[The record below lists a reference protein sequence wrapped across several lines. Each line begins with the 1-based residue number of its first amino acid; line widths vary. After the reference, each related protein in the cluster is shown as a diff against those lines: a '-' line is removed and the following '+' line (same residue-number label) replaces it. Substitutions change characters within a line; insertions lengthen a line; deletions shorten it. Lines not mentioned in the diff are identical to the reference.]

1 MSNPLSA
8 LGGNAR
14 ASASSSSADPQGQGR
29 SGGQDFDKLL
39 GNDGARAAPK
49 PAPRLNANKTQQAA
63 ADKKDAAAKRP
74 QSEEDTATEP
84 SRSAQAGAQAARDS
98 QKNGDEAKAPAKA
111 PSKGSKADAKQGED
125 AEEDAGWPPAGLAGI
140 GMSLLPTL
148 AAALPAASAGPL
160 GAAGLAIGVAGAAAQ
175 GVAALLGGDT
185 LAAAAGAETAA
196 GAAATAAAP
205 ATAAAST
212 GASAAGG
219 FGGMLA
225 QVAGAAAQ
233 AASGGDAAAPVAAL
247 AALASATD
255 KSADSGSDVASTGTD
270 PINLLATAGIHAPA
284 RSADPAAPF
293 TGSPTPTPNLHGDHF
308 DDELGARMSWL
319 ADQKIGHAHIKLSP
333 ADLGPVEVRLHLN
346 GDQVNASFS
355 SAQPEV
361 RQALENSLPRLREML
376 GQHGFQLGQAD
387 VGQQQQ
393 QASQNARQGG
403 GSNGGNA
410 GGGTGDELLGSVG
423 IPSVVLRQRGLLDA
437 YA

>member
-1 MSNPLSA
+1 
-8 LGGNAR
+8 
-14 ASASSSSADPQGQGR
+14 
-29 SGGQDFDKLL
+29 
-39 GNDGARAAPK
+39 
-49 PAPRLNANKTQQAA
+49 
-63 ADKKDAAAKRP
+63 
-74 QSEEDTATEP
+74 
-84 SRSAQAGAQAARDS
+84 
-98 QKNGDEAKAPAKA
+98 
-111 PSKGSKADAKQGED
+111 
-125 AEEDAGWPPAGLAGI
+125 
-140 GMSLLPTL
+140 
-148 AAALPAASAGPL
+148 
-160 GAAGLAIGVAGAAAQ
+160 
-175 GVAALLGGDT
+175 
-185 LAAAAGAETAA
+185 
-196 GAAATAAAP
+196 
-205 ATAAAST
+205 
-212 GASAAGG
+212 
-219 FGGMLA
+219 
-225 QVAGAAAQ
+225 
-233 AASGGDAAAPVAAL
+233 
-247 AALASATD
+247 
-255 KSADSGSDVASTGTD
+255 TGTD

>member
-1 MSNPLSA
+1 
-8 LGGNAR
+8 
-14 ASASSSSADPQGQGR
+14 
-29 SGGQDFDKLL
+29 
-39 GNDGARAAPK
+39 
-49 PAPRLNANKTQQAA
+49 
-63 ADKKDAAAKRP
+63 
-74 QSEEDTATEP
+74 
-84 SRSAQAGAQAARDS
+84 
-98 QKNGDEAKAPAKA
+98 
-111 PSKGSKADAKQGED
+111 
-125 AEEDAGWPPAGLAGI
+125 
-140 GMSLLPTL
+140 
-148 AAALPAASAGPL
+148 
-160 GAAGLAIGVAGAAAQ
+160 
-175 GVAALLGGDT
+175 
-185 LAAAAGAETAA
+185 
-196 GAAATAAAP
+196 
-205 ATAAAST
+205 
-212 GASAAGG
+212 
-219 FGGMLA
+219 MLA

-233 AASGGDAAAPVAAL
+233 AAGGGDAAPVAAL
-247 AALASATD
+247 AALASAAD
-255 KSADSGSDVASTGTD
+255 KSADRGSDVASTGTD

-293 TGSPTPTPNLHGDHF
+293 AGSPTPTPNLHGDHF

-333 ADLGPVEVRLHLN
+333 AELGPVEVRLHLN

-410 GGGTGDELLGSVG
+410 GGGAGDELLGSVG

>member
-1 MSNPLSA
+1 MSNALSA
-8 LGGNAR
+8 LGSNVR
-14 ASASSSSADPQGQGR
+14 ASAAGGSADAQGQDR

-39 GNDGARAAPK
+39 GNDSARTAPK
-49 PAPRLNANKTQQAA
+49 PAPRPSARSQQQAS
-63 ADKKDAAAKRP
+63 ADKDAAAKRP
-74 QSEEDTATEP
+74 ETADDSASEPA
-84 SRSAQAGAQAARDS
+84 RSAQAGNQAARDS
-98 QKNGDEAKAPAKA
+98 EKSSEASKAPGKDGKAEAKK
-111 PSKGSKADAKQGED
+111 GED
-125 AEEDAGWPPAGLAGI
+125 SEDDAGWPPAGLAGI

-148 AAALPAASAGPL
+148 AAAALPAASAGPL

-185 LAAAAGAETAA
+185 LAAAAGADTAAA

-205 ATAAAST
+205 ATAAANS

-255 KSADSGSDVASTGTD
+255 KSADSGSDVASTATD
-270 PINLLATAGIHAPA
+270 PTNLLATAGIHAPV
-284 RSADPAAPF
+284 RSADTAAPF
-293 TGSPTPTPNLHGDHF
+293 TGSPTPTPNLHGDNF

-333 ADLGPVEVRLHLN
+333 AELGPVEVRLHLS

-361 RQALENSLPRLREML
+361 RQALENSLPRLRDML

-393 QASQNARQGG
+393 QASQNARQGS
-403 GSNGGNA
+403 GSNAGTGGNGGA
-410 GGGTGDELLGSVG
+410 GDDLLGSVG

>member
-14 ASASSSSADPQGQGR
+14 ASASGSNADTQGRDR

-39 GNDGARAAPK
+39 GNDSARAAPK
-49 PAPRLNANKTQQAA
+49 PAPRPSARSQQAST
-63 ADKKDAAAKRP
+63 DKDAAAKRP
-74 QSEEDTATEP
+74 EAADDTASEP
-84 SRSAQAGAQAARDS
+84 ARSAQAGSQAARDS
-98 QKNGDEAKAPAKA
+98 EKSSETSKAPG
-111 PSKGSKADAKQGED
+111 KGSKADAKKGED
-125 AEEDAGWPPAGLAGI
+125 SEEDPGWPPAGLAGI
-140 GMSLLPTL
+140 GMSLLPTV

-185 LAAAAGAETAA
+185 LAAATGTDTAAA
-196 GAAATAAAP
+196 GAAAAPANAAAN
-205 ATAAAST
+205 T

-219 FGGMLA
+219 FGGILA

-233 AASGGDAAAPVAAL
+233 AASGGDATAPVAAL
-247 AALASATD
+247 AALANASD
-255 KSADSGSDVASTGTD
+255 KNADSGSDIASTGTD

-284 RSADPAAPF
+284 RSADTAAPF
-293 TGSPTPTPNLHGDHF
+293 TGSPTPTPNLHGDNF

-361 RQALENSLPRLREML
+361 RQALENSLPRLRDML

-410 GGGTGDELLGSVG
+410 GGGAGDDLLGSVG

>member
-1 MSNPLSA
+1 MSNLLSA

-14 ASASSSSADPQGQGR
+14 ASASGGSADMQGQDR

-39 GNDGARAAPK
+39 GNDSARAAPK
-49 PAPRLNANKTQQAA
+49 PAPRPSAKPQQAS
-63 ADKKDAAAKRP
+63 ADKDPATKRP
-74 QSEEDTATEP
+74 EGSEDTASEP
-84 SRSAQAGAQAARDS
+84 ARSAQAGSQAARDTEKS
-98 QKNGDEAKAPAKA
+98 SEDTKA
-111 PSKGSKADAKQGED
+111 PSKGSKADAKKGED
-125 AEEDAGWPPAGLAGI
+125 SEEDAGWPPAGLAGI

-185 LAAAAGAETAA
+185 LAAAAGADTAAA

-205 ATAAAST
+205 ATAAATT

-233 AASGGDAAAPVAAL
+233 AASGGDASAPVAAL
-247 AALASATD
+247 AALATASD

-270 PINLLATAGIHAPA
+270 PINLLATAGIHSPA
-284 RSADPAAPF
+284 RSADSAAPF
-293 TGSPTPTPNLHGDHF
+293 TGSPTPTPNLHGDNF
-308 DDELGARMSWL
+308 DDELGTRMSWL

-333 ADLGPVEVRLHLN
+333 AELGPVEVRLHLN

-361 RQALENSLPRLREML
+361 RQALENSLPRLRDML

-403 GSNGGNA
+403 GPNGGNGSNA
-410 GGGTGDELLGSVG
+410 GGAGDELLGSVG

>member
-1 MSNPLSA
+1 MSNALSA

-14 ASASSSSADPQGQGR
+14 ASASGSSADAQGQDR

-39 GNDGARAAPK
+39 GNDSARAAPK
-49 PAPRLNANKTQQAA
+49 PAPRSSARSQQAS
-63 ADKKDAAAKRP
+63 ADKDAAAKRP
-74 QSEEDTATEP
+74 EAADDTPSEPA
-84 SRSAQAGAQAARDS
+84 RSAQAGSQAARDS
-98 QKNGDEAKAPAKA
+98 EKSSEDSKA
-111 PSKGSKADAKQGED
+111 PSKDSKAAAKKGED
-125 AEEDAGWPPAGLAGI
+125 GEEDAGWPPAGLAGI

-185 LAAAAGAETAA
+185 LAAAAGADTAAA
-196 GAAATAAAP
+196 GAAATASAP
-205 ATAAAST
+205 ATAAATT

-233 AASGGDAAAPVAAL
+233 AASGGDATAPVAAL
-247 AALASATD
+247 AALATATD

-284 RSADPAAPF
+284 RSADTAAPF
-293 TGSPTPTPNLHGDHF
+293 TGSPTPTPNLHGDNF

-361 RQALENSLPRLREML
+361 RQALENSLPRLRDML

-393 QASQNARQGG
+393 QASQNARQGS

>member
-1 MSNPLSA
+1 S
-8 LGGNAR
+8 
-14 ASASSSSADPQGQGR
+14 
-29 SGGQDFDKLL
+29 
-39 GNDGARAAPK
+39 
-49 PAPRLNANKTQQAA
+49 
-63 ADKKDAAAKRP
+63 
-74 QSEEDTATEP
+74 
-84 SRSAQAGAQAARDS
+84 
-98 QKNGDEAKAPAKA
+98 
-111 PSKGSKADAKQGED
+111 
-125 AEEDAGWPPAGLAGI
+125 
-140 GMSLLPTL
+140 
-148 AAALPAASAGPL
+148 
-160 GAAGLAIGVAGAAAQ
+160 
-175 GVAALLGGDT
+175 
-185 LAAAAGAETAA
+185 
-196 GAAATAAAP
+196 
-205 ATAAAST
+205 
-212 GASAAGG
+212 GASAPG

-233 AASGGDAAAPVAAL
+233 AASGGDATAPVAAL
-247 AALASATD
+247 AALATATD

-284 RSADPAAPF
+284 RSADTAAPF
-293 TGSPTPTPNLHGDHF
+293 TGSPTPTPNLHGDNF

-361 RQALENSLPRLREML
+361 RQALENSLPRLRDML

-393 QASQNARQGG
+393 QASQNARQGS
-403 GSNGGNA
+403 GSNAGNA
-410 GGGTGDELLGSVG
+410 GGGVGDELLGNVG

>member
-14 ASASSSSADPQGQGR
+14 ASASASNADPQGQGR

-49 PAPRLNANKTQQAA
+49 PAPRPNANKAQQAA
-63 ADKKDAAAKRP
+63 TDKKDADAKRP

-84 SRSAQAGAQAARDS
+84 SRSAQAARDS
-98 QKNGDEAKAPAKA
+98 QKNTDEAKAPAKV
-111 PSKGSKADAKQGED
+111 PSKGSKADAKQGKD

-205 ATAAAST
+205 ATAAASS

-233 AASGGDAAAPVAAL
+233 AAGGGDAAAPVAAL

-333 ADLGPVEVRLHLN
+333 ADLGPVEVRLHLS

-410 GGGTGDELLGSVG
+410 GGGAGDELLGSVG